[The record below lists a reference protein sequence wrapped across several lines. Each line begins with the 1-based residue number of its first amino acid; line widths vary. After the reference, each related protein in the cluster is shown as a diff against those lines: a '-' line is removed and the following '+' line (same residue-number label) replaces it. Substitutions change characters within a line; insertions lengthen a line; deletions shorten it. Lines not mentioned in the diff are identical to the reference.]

1 MAKKD
6 LIYKK
11 FFELNIQDG
20 IDTKTLASLV
30 DMTRAN
36 VSHELNELCK
46 EGKLYKSSSRPVL
59 YFISNNENVHTES
72 QLELLAK
79 NNISLKDS
87 VEQAKAAILYPPKGM
102 NCLILGSTGV
112 GKSMF
117 ASLMHN
123 YALDMKVKPENSPF
137 IVFNCA
143 DYSSNPQLLTS
154 QLFGVKKG
162 AYTGADADKTGL
174 IEQANDGILFLDE
187 IHRLPPEGQEALFIF
202 LDTGT
207 FRRIG
212 DSEIR
217 KSDVLIISATTE
229 DPTSAL
235 LNTFTRRIPL
245 VINIPSLK
253 DRTLDE
259 RLYLIKSFFKY
270 ESIRLNKE
278 IYVSLNSLRALLSY
292 DCPNNIGQLKSDV
305 QLLCAK
311 AYSEFLTNQKNDV
324 RIHSKM
330 LPTYIKEGL
339 YKEKEHRVLWNKLMS
354 EEIEYFRFNGSNE
367 NTNTIFNNGDNTIYN
382 FIESKLEKLKSL
394 DISDIDIENI
404 LEKDIAKHFNK
415 NNSEVS
421 EEANKKNLLTIIDE
435 DILNC
440 FDKIISFISQRCNI
454 KFDNNLYTAFALH
467 INTLVNRINNDKII
481 INTNLNKIKELYP
494 LEFNIAI
501 ELKQILENHINK
513 SIPIDEAGYLTLFLI
528 PDNTFNSISKDKVK
542 VILIAHG
549 ESTATSMADVSS
561 SLLGENYVIPINAP
575 IDVAPSRVLEQLKQS
590 IQDNPTSAGYILLVD
605 MGSLTTFADTI
616 KKDLNVNIKVISL
629 VSTLHV
635 LEATRKALIGSSLE
649 EIYNAVL
656 MVNSYVEMHKNV
668 SDATDSSDKILIVT
682 ACLTGEGAAI
692 AIKNFLLSNLRIDK
706 DYFEIVCLN
715 CLDKNYFKQK
725 ILNLQKE
732 NEILFIVSSFPVNSP
747 IKQFTMYDVFNM
759 NILNELQTIIDTKTT
774 MLNIPKIIE
783 ENIHNIDGTT
793 LYNDVTIFLNSIEN
807 KLSIKISDE
816 NKTGIILHLSFV
828 VGKLRNEDSPA
839 VYPEKDTYIRLN
851 FNLYNIIKENLSFIN
866 NKYKLEISD
875 DEICYLIHLLL
886 NIEPALYDKLIDSKA

>member
-6 LIYKK
+6 LVYQKLLQ
-11 FFELNIQDG
+11 LNPSDG
-20 IDTKTLASLV
+20 IDTKTLAPLV
-30 DMTRAN
+30 NMSRPN
-36 VSHELNELCK
+36 LSHELNELCK
-46 EGKLYKSSSRPVL
+46 DGKLYKSNSRPVL
-59 YFISNNENVHTES
+59 FFLAENKITSAES
-72 QLELLAK
+72 QLDILAK
-79 NNISLKDS
+79 NNISLRDA

-102 NCLILGSTGV
+102 NCLILGGTGV

-123 YALDMKVKPENSPF
+123 YALEMKVKVENSPF

-143 DYSSNPQLLTS
+143 DYSNNPQLLTS

-162 AYTGADADKTGL
+162 AYTGAETDKIGL

-229 DPTSAL
+229 DPNSAL
-235 LNTFTRRIPL
+235 LNTFTRRIPII
-245 VINIPSLK
+245 INIPSLK

-259 RLYLIKSFFKY
+259 RLFLIKSFFKY
-270 ESIRLNKE
+270 ESIRLSKE

-311 AYSEFLTNQKNDV
+311 AYSEFLTNMKKDV
-324 RIHSKM
+324 RIHSKI
-330 LPTYIKEGL
+330 LPSYIKEGL

-354 EEIEYFRFNGSNE
+354 EEIEFFRFNGSNE
-367 NTNTIFNNGDNTIYN
+367 DSDIIFNNSDNTIYD
-382 FIESKLEKLKSL
+382 FIENKLQKLKSL

-440 FDKIISFISQRCNI
+440 FDKIITYVTQ
-454 KFDNNLYTAFALH
+454 KLPMTFDNNLYTAFALH
-467 INTLVNRINNDKII
+467 INTLINRINNDKII

-494 LEFNIAI
+494 LEFSVALEIKEII
-501 ELKQILENHINK
+501 EDHINR
-513 SIPIDEAGYLTLFLI
+513 SIPVDEAGYLSLFLI
-528 PDNTFNSISKDKVK
+528 PDNTFNDISQDKVK

-549 ESTATSMADVSS
+549 ESTATSMAEVSS
-561 SLLGENYVIPINAP
+561 RLLGENYVIPINAS
-575 IDVAPSRVLEQLKQS
+575 IDVAPSKVLEYLR
-590 IQDNPTSAGYILLVD
+590 IGIRENPTSAGYLLLVD
-605 MGSLTTFADTI
+605 MGSLTTFADVI
-616 KKDLNVNIKVISL
+616 KKEFQVDIKVISL

-635 LEATRKALIGSSLE
+635 LEAARKALIGSSLD
-649 EIYNAVL
+649 EIYNDVL
-656 MVNSYVEMHKNV
+656 MVNSYVEIHKNLNNTS
-668 SDATDSSDKILIVT
+668 SDSDKILIVT

-692 AIKNFLLSNLRIDK
+692 AIKNFLLSNLKLNK
-706 DYFEIVCLN
+706 DYFEVVCLN
-715 CLDKNYFKQK
+715 CLDKNYFTQK
-725 ILNLQKE
+725 IINLQKQ

-747 IKQFTMYDVFNM
+747 IRQYTMYEVFNM
-759 NILNELQTIIDTKTT
+759 DTLKELQTAIDAKTA
-774 MLNIPKIIE
+774 MLNIPKIIK
-783 ENIHNIDGTT
+783 ENIYNVDGVE
-793 LYNDVTIFLNSIEN
+793 LFNDVTKFLNTLESNFSI
-807 KLSIKISDE
+807 KLSEES
-816 NKTGIILHLSFV
+816 TVGVILHISFV
-828 VGKLRNEDSPA
+828 IGRLINGDTLSTA
-839 VYPEKDTYIRLN
+839 YPEKDKYIAEN
-851 FNLYNIIKENLSFIN
+851 INLYTIVKENLAFIN
-866 NKYKLEISD
+866 NKYKINVLD
-875 DEICYLIHLLL
+875 DEICYLMNLLS
-886 NIEPALYDKLIDSKA
+886 NA

>member
-6 LIYKK
+6 LIYQKLLQ
-11 FFELNIQDG
+11 LNSPDG
-20 IDTKTLASLV
+20 IDTKTLAPLV
-30 DMTRAN
+30 NMTRAN
-36 VSHELNELCK
+36 LSHELNELCK
-46 EGKLYKSSSRPVL
+46 EGKLYKSSGRPVL
-59 YFISNNENVHTES
+59 FFLAENKIQSNES
-72 QLELLAK
+72 QLDLLAK

-102 NCLILGSTGV
+102 NCLILGATGV

-123 YALDMKVKPENSPF
+123 YALEMKVKTEDSPF

-143 DYSSNPQLLTS
+143 DYTNNPQLLTS

-162 AYTGADADKTGL
+162 AYTGAESDKVGL
-174 IEQANDGILFLDE
+174 IEQADGGILFLDE

-212 DSEIR
+212 DSETR

-229 DPTSAL
+229 DPNSAL

-253 DRTLDE
+253 ERTLDE
-259 RLYLIKSFFKY
+259 RLFLIKSFFKY

-311 AYSEFLTNQKNDV
+311 AYSEYLTNIRRDV
-324 RIHSKM
+324 RIHSKI
-330 LPTYIKEGL
+330 LPPYIKEGL

-367 NTNTIFNNGDNTIYN
+367 DTNTIFNNGDNTIYD

-394 DISDIDIENI
+394 EISDIDIENI

-421 EEANKKNLLTIIDE
+421 EETSKQNLLTIIDE
-435 DILNC
+435 DTLKCIDSIVSHITRKLPVI
-440 FDKIISFISQRCNI
+440 FDS
-454 KFDNNLYTAFALH
+454 NLYTAFALH
-467 INTLVNRINNDKII
+467 INTLINRINSDKII
-481 INTNLNKIKELYP
+481 INTNLNRIKDLYPSEFAVALEIKE
-494 LEFNIAI
+494 II
-501 ELKQILENHINK
+501 ENTINK

-528 PDNTFNSISKDKVK
+528 PDNTFNDKSQDKVK

-549 ESTATSMADVSS
+549 ESTATSMADVSNR
-561 SLLGENYVIPINAP
+561 LLGENYIIPINAP
-575 IDVAPSRVLEQLKQS
+575 IDVAPSKVLESLKIG
-590 IQDNPTSAGYILLVD
+590 IQDNPTSAGYLLLVD
-605 MGSLTTFADTI
+605 MGSLTTFADVI
-616 KKDLNVNIKVISL
+616 KKEFQVDIKVISL

-635 LEATRKALIGSSLE
+635 LEAARKALIGSSLD
-649 EIYNAVL
+649 EIYNDVL
-656 MVNSYVEMHKNV
+656 MVNSYVEIHKNI
-668 SDATDSSDKILIVT
+668 SNPSSDSDKVLIVT

-692 AIKNFLLSNLRIDK
+692 AIKNFLLSNLRLDK
-706 DYFEIVCLN
+706 DYFEVVCLN
-715 CLDKNYFKQK
+715 CLDKKYFKQK
-725 ILNLQKE
+725 IINLQEK
-732 NEILFIVSSFPVNSP
+732 NEVLFIVSSFPVDSP
-747 IKQFTMYDVFNM
+747 IKQYTMYEVFNM
-759 NILNELQTIIDTKTT
+759 NVLKELQSIIDSKLT
-774 MLNIPKIIE
+774 MINLPKIIK
-783 ENIHNIDGTT
+783 ENIYNIDGVE
-793 LYNDVTIFLNSIEN
+793 LYKDVTLFLNILQE
-807 KLSIKISDE
+807 KLLIKLSDE
-816 NKTGIILHLSFV
+816 NMVGVILHLSFV
-828 VGKLRNEDSPA
+828 IGRLRNEDNPA
-839 VYPEKDTYIRLN
+839 VYPQKEKYLEEN
-851 FNLYNIIKENLSFIN
+851 LNLYNIIKENLNFITS
-866 NKYKLEISD
+866 KYKVEISD
-875 DEICYLIHLLL
+875 DEICYLMNLLSNSAPEL
-886 NIEPALYDKLIDSKA
+886 QSKP